1 MPEPSKQNVVVYHGD
16 FAVNQTHQM
25 PSPLKQSLEAFE
37 AAAARFATD
46 AIKDAN
52 LRTQYQA
59 NISRISKQVLEDVE
73 ARRITVKEGM
83 EFANQMRNNILNET
97 RAVTSAQALAYAQH
111 LKKEGISQEVLLNDK
126 SQKMFKKSFVEL
138 RQVEKD
144 KVFYGI
150 IESAGRDRP
159 KVTAGTKKMKIMGKV
174 GLIVTAALAVHSI
187 AMADNKTK
195 ETIKQGGILAGGAA
209 GGLLAGLV
217 VTPICGP
224 GAPICAVAVVL
235 IGSIA
240 GGMLGDFFGD
250 SFDEELEEFTR
261 WNIR

>member
-1 MPEPSKQNVVVYHGD
+1 MPEISKQNLVVYQGD

-25 PSPLKQSLEAFE
+25 PSPIKQSVEAFE

-46 AIKDAN
+46 AIKDAD
-52 LRTQYQA
+52 LRMRYQA
-59 NISRISKQVLEDVE
+59 NISRISKQILEDV
-73 ARRITVKEGM
+73 AAKRITVKEGM

-111 LKKEGISQEVLLNDK
+111 LKKEGLSQEVLLNDK
-126 SQKMFKKSFVEL
+126 SLKLFKKPFAKLS
-138 RQVEKD
+138 QIEKD
-144 KVFYGI
+144 KVFYAI

-174 GLIVTAALAVHSI
+174 GLIVTAALAVHAI
-187 AMADNKTK
+187 AIADNKTK
-195 ETIKQGGILAGGAA
+195 ETIKQGGVLAGGAA
-209 GGLLAGLV
+209 GGLLAGLA

-224 GAPICAVAVVL
+224 GMPICAVAVVL

-240 GGMLGDFFGD
+240 GGMLGDFFVD
-250 SFDEELEEFTR
+250 SFDEELEEFSR